1 MNTNTTYLQKTLLA
15 ISILIISI
23 YSFYAQNSVIK
34 GKIVDA
40 ITQEP
45 LIGVNVI
52 FEKSKGTSS
61 DVNGNYQLNLIPGEY
76 EIYFKYIG
84 YSTQFKKL
92 TLNQFEEI
100 TVNISLIEESNQLDD
115 VVISAGKYEQ
125 KLGDVS
131 VSMSVIKPTLIEN
144 KATRDAEAI
153 IEQVPGVQVNEN
165 QVSIRGGSGWSYGA
179 GSRVLVMVD
188 GMPMLGGDANDI
200 KWTAIPL
207 ENIAQIEVLKGASS
221 VLYGSSALNGVI
233 NIRTKYPK
241 SKPLTKINLSN
252 GFYMKGYGSR
262 IGTSLTGEDSLLNQ
276 RNNQTWWNKPQG
288 YVQANFTHLRKIDD
302 YNDLVLG
309 GFFMKDQ
316 GYKYGA
322 KDQRIRLNTG
332 WNHSAKNH
340 KGISYGLNLNT
351 NFNQSNLFFLWANAD
366 SVLHA
371 LGGTDDSTTTM
382 SNSTTYRIMID
393 PYLNIVKENG
403 VKHQLKTRF
412 FKTNNQNNTNQS
424 SIADYY
430 FGEYQFQKRFDHKLT
445 ITSGAMS
452 SYTDVESQLY
462 GNHSTTNIAGYFQ
475 TDKKWNKFNI
485 TAGMRMEYFKIDSI
499 ESRGKL
505 FNKNLNIPFQP
516 VFRFGGTYQPMEY
529 TFIRASYGQG
539 YRFPSIAE
547 KYISTFVG
555 GLNIFPNQNIQP
567 EHGWSSE
574 IGFKQGFKI
583 GNFKGYLDVS
593 GFITQYSNMMEFMF
607 GFYDMNGNEL
617 SKDERDNL
625 IIQNLS
631 QGIGPI
637 ETLSQIIGARST
649 NIQNANIPGF
659 EVNLIGQGNLLDN
672 LKLSVL
678 AGYTFIN
685 PIAVNPD
692 SIYLATFSNPNT
704 TNPAKTQLKYRNKHL
719 LKIDFQIDYKKIAL
733 GLSTRYTS
741 LMENVDDVFVDSE
754 INILPEYG
762 IYRNARMTGDVVF
775 DARLAYQIDEKSKI
789 SILMN
794 NVLNREYT
802 NRPGNVMPPRTLLW
816 QYSLN
821 F

>member
-1 MNTNTTYLQKTLLA
+1 MNTKAIYFQKKLIAIVVLL
-15 ISILIISI
+15 SSMFSI
-23 YSFYAQNSVIK
+23 YAQSTVIK
-34 GKIVDA
+34 GKILDA
-40 ITQEP
+40 SSQEP
-45 LIGVNVI
+45 LIGVNI
-52 FEKSKGTSS
+52 LFNKSEGTSS
-61 DVNGNYQLNLIPGEY
+61 DLNGNYQLKVSEGEY
-76 EIYFKYIG
+76 EITFKYIG
-84 YSTQFKKL
+84 YSTQFKKIKVSSSE
-92 TLNQFEEI
+92 QKI
-100 TVNISLIEESNQLDD
+100 INISLQQEANQLDD
-115 VVISAGKYEQ
+115 IVVSAGKYEQ

-131 VSMSVIKPTLIEN
+131 VSMSVIKPALIEN

-179 GSRVLVMVD
+179 GSRVLIIVD

-233 NIRTKYPK
+233 NIRTQYPK
-241 SKPLTKINLSN
+241 NKPITKINLSN

-262 IGTSLTGEDSLLNQ
+262 IGTSIIGEDSLLNQ
-276 RNNQTWWNKPQG
+276 RNNQTWWDKPQG
-288 YVQANFTHLRKIDD
+288 YLQANFTHLRKIDD

-316 GYKYGA
+316 GFKFGA
-322 KDQRIRLNTG
+322 NDQRIRLNTG
-332 WNHSAKNH
+332 WNHRAKNH
-340 KGISYGLNLNT
+340 KGISYGLNLNS

-371 LGGTDDSTTTM
+371 LGGIDDSTTTM

-393 PYLNIVKENG
+393 PYFNFVKENG

-412 FKTNNQNNTNQS
+412 FKTDNQNNTNQS

-430 FGEYQFQKRFDHKLT
+430 FGEYQFQKRFDQKLT
-445 ITSGAMS
+445 ITSGGMS
-452 SYTDVESQLY
+452 SYTKVESQLY
-462 GNHSTTNIAGYFQ
+462 GDHNTTNIAGYFQ
-475 TDKKWNKFNI
+475 ADKKWNKFNL
-485 TAGMRMEYFKIDSI
+485 TAGMRMEYFKIDSVK
-499 ESRGKL
+499 SRGKL
-505 FNKNLNIPFQP
+505 FGKNLDIPFQP

-529 TFIRASYGQG
+529 TFVRASYGQG

-567 EHGWSSE
+567 EYGWSSE
-574 IGFKQGFKI
+574 IGLKQGFKI
-583 GNFKGYLDVS
+583 NSFKGYLDIS

-607 GFYDMNGNEL
+607 GLYDRSGNDITFEQIIP
-617 SKDERDNL
+617 L
-625 IIQNLS
+625 IEGDFNKISNY
-631 QGIGPI
+631 
-637 ETLSQIIGARST
+637 IGARST

-659 EVNLIGQGNLLDN
+659 EINLIGQGNITNN
-672 LKLSVL
+672 LSISVL

-685 PIAVNPD
+685 PTSLNSD
-692 SIYLATFSNPNT
+692 SNYISTFSNPDTINFE
-704 TNPAKTQLKYRNKHL
+704 NSILKYRNRHQA
-719 LKIDFQIDYKKIAL
+719 KIDLQFEYKKISF
-733 GLSTRYTS
+733 GISTRYAS
-741 LMENVDDVFVDSE
+741 LMENVDKVFIE
-754 INILPEYG
+754 PILGTEILPEYG
-762 IYRNARMTGDVVF
+762 IYRNARMTGDIIF
-775 DARLAYQIDEKSKI
+775 DARLAYKIDEKSKI
-789 SILMN
+789 SILVN

-816 QYSLN
+816 QYSLT